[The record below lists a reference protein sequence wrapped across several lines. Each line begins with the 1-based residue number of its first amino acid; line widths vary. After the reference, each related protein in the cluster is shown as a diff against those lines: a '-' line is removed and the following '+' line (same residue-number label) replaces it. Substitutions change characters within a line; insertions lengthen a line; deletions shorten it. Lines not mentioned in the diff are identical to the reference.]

1 MLDIWEVIFIEK
13 PRITNK
19 FVCIKACY
27 LILFIAVLSKE
38 TDIQIAHMWAAI
50 DEAKKAF
57 AKGEVPIGA
66 VIVKDGEIIARGHNL
81 TETANDATSHA
92 EINAIRE
99 ASEVLGNWRLSGC
112 EMYVTVEPCTMCA
125 GACLTSRLD
134 AVYAGTENQRSG
146 AGGSVRDIFNS
157 SEFKNDIIF
166 EVGLLREECAV
177 LLTEFFRTLRGN
189 NK

>member
-1 MLDIWEVIFIEK
+1 M
-13 PRITNK
+13 
-19 FVCIKACY
+19 
-27 LILFIAVLSKE
+27 ILFIAVLNKNK
-38 TDIQIAHMWAAI
+38 DIQIAHMRAAI
-50 DEAKKAF
+50 EEAKKAF
-57 AKGEVPIGA
+57 NKGEVPIGA

-81 TETANDATSHA
+81 TETARDATSHA
-92 EINAIRE
+92 EMNAIRE
-99 ASEVLGNWRLSGC
+99 ASKVLDNWRLSGC

-125 GACLTSRLD
+125 GACLSSRLD
-134 AVYAGTENQRSG
+134 AVYAGTENPRSG

-166 EVGLLREECAV
+166 EIGLQKEECAA